1 MNKTIKIRALND
13 ALRAIAAGNGRIYVT
28 AGIAA
33 LPMQDQVEIMSR
45 VREFADFTADN
56 DPYGQH
62 DFGSRRPVRQLSLGA
77 RGLPSYRR
85 GTPAARLTRV
95 RQAARTEQGNRVKQS
110 WGD

>member
-62 DFGSRRPVRQLSLGA
+62 DFGSFEYSGKKIFWKIDYYDRQLEFGSPD
-77 RGLPSYRR
+77 PSDESV
-85 GTPAARLTRV
+85 TTRV
-95 RQAARTEQGNRVKQS
+95 LTVLLAEEY
-110 WGD
+110 